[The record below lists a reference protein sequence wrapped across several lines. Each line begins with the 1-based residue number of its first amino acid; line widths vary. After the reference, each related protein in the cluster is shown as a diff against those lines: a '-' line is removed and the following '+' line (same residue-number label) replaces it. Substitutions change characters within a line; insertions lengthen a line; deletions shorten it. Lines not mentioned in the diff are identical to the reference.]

1 MYKRNVIFLWGI
13 ALLQGMV
20 FYAPVATLYRQAA
33 GLGIFQ
39 ITLIE
44 SISLGLMLC
53 LEIPW
58 GILADRIG
66 YRKTMLGCCFLFF
79 VSKIIFWKA
88 EGFSGFLLER
98 LILSVVCAGLSGV
111 DTGMLYLSCEEK
123 DSHRVFSI
131 SENLGQFG
139 ILTAAG
145 SYALWIG
152 EDYRLAGFL
161 TVLSYGAAALLS
173 LGLREVVPTQK
184 AAPTPGQMLSVLKR
198 QLGNPKILLLL
209 LAVGLLNERHQT
221 ITVFLSQLQYL

>member
-1 MYKRNVIFLWGI
+1 MYKRNVILLWGI

-33 GLGIFQ
+33 GLGIFH

-66 YRKTMLGCCFLFF
+66 YRKTMLVCCFLFF
-79 VSKIIFWKA
+79 ISKIIFWKA
-88 EGFSGFLLER
+88 EGISGFLLER

-139 ILTAAG
+139 IL
-145 SYALWIG
+145 
-152 EDYRLAGFL
+152 
-161 TVLSYGAAALLS
+161 S
-173 LGLREVVPTQK
+173 LQNTW
-184 AAPTPGQMLSVLKR
+184 
-198 QLGNPKILLLL
+198 
-209 LAVGLLNERHQT
+209 QT
-221 ITVFLSQLQYL
+221 